1 MFSEITTSYYE
12 LAQLHHPDHGGD
24 QARLSLIRCKV
35 NPSAGSGRF
44 GDQLPIKPRVT
55 LYRQVSRLLVCM
67 RGFHGFVGTHL
78 QKISREIFFSH
89 ISFVRFLTAIRGKKS
104 RVSKKSE
111 FYT

>member
-55 LYRQVSRLLVCM
+55 LYRQVSRLLACM
-67 RGFHGFVGTHL
+67 RSFLGFFGVHL
-78 QKISREIFFSH
+78 QKMSREIFSSH
-89 ISFVRFLTAIRGKKS
+89 IYFVRFLTAIRAKK
-104 RVSKKSE
+104 RRISKE
-111 FYT
+111 Y